1 MGHNSISDLRDLPC
15 EEVDLGETN
24 AYHFSLNEVTACSS
38 LAEEE
43 KDILDCVIE
52 KLGKMSKN
60 EIVSFMHKEIAY
72 QKTAPRDMISFEY
85 AEVLQI

>member
-1 MGHNSISDLRDLPC
+1 M
-15 EEVDLGETN
+15 
-24 AYHFSLNEVTACSS
+24 TACSS

-72 QKTAPRDMISFEY
+72 QKTEPRDIISFEY
-85 AEVLQI
+85 TEALQI